1 MYDTDFINTL
11 NNSIEIW
18 NSYIGFYDSDQYREF
33 SAEEQKE
40 YHTQNGLYQFEDD
53 LDNLNKIIVSIEV
66 QGLGDVAEEHVE
78 LKRLLNDTQR
88 LAISNTQNGIELI
101 QTYIDYRN
109 NIETYYEDWETTVD
123 TAKVEQ
129 VFNEL
134 DLQLYEKREVIRE
147 EVII

>member
-1 MYDTDFINTL
+1 M
-11 NNSIEIW
+11 
-18 NSYIGFYDSDQYREF
+18 
-33 SAEEQKE
+33 
-40 YHTQNGLYQFEDD
+40 
-53 LDNLNKIIVSIEV
+53 

-78 LKRLLNDTQR
+78 LKRLLNDIK

-123 TAKVEQ
+123 IAKVEQ

-134 DLQLYEKREVIRE
+134 DLQLYEKGSYQRREWYFR
-147 EVII
+147 